1 MLIAPIVNDLSGGRQ
16 AAGSHIETCFANVFI
31 SAIAFYNNET
41 HRSPTHVIMS
51 LKSR

>member
-1 MLIAPIVNDLSGGRQ
+1 MTCQEIGRPAICSTQ
-16 AAGSHIETCFANVFI
+16 ETCFTNVFI
-31 SAIAFYNNET
+31 SAITFYNNKM